1 MKTKRDMLASALI
14 VLSIAIKP
22 YGALLL
28 PVVLVRRQRA
38 AIVATAVGCLLLLL
52 LPVPLYGWSGG
63 SAFIQSWWATVTET
77 TAPNLLIPIT
87 CRWRRCTANGSGS
100 VVSDCAGGGVFTG
113 PAGRRDDGVPAAS
126 VRCIPGR
133 TRGACCSC

>member
-52 LPVPLYGWSGG
+52 LPVPLYGWSG
-63 SAFIQSWWATVTET
+63 TVGLHPE
-77 TAPNLLIPIT
+77 LVGY
-87 CRWRRCTANGSGS
+87 RH
-100 VVSDCAGGGVFTG
+100 
-113 PAGRRDDGVPAAS
+113 RDDGSESPES
-126 VRCIPGR
+126 R
-133 TRGACCSC
+133 